1 MILCVSLGP
10 KVVSLFFP
18 QKTPNS
24 ITQRQPKIKNIWWD
38 KSRENY
44 CGSWYEKSDWWPS
57 MLLFRPP
64 LPPSPPPAFHPPILA
79 KEKVRGED
87 KNVYWMFLITVWFCF
102 DVAFQM
108 IRPKYWLFHL
118 EITLKDWFT
127 SRKNKC

>member
-1 MILCVSLGP
+1 MKRVTDGHQC
-10 KVVSLFFP
+10 FFL
-18 QKTPNS
+18 
-24 ITQRQPKIKNIWWD
+24 D
-38 KSRENY
+38 L
-44 CGSWYEKSDWWPS
+44 PS
-57 MLLFRPP
+57 PP
-64 LPPSPPPAFHPPILA
+64 LPPPAFHPPILA